1 MLVDDHD
8 RGTNGVY
15 KAEGSALV
23 ACKISGITYDAEMQ
37 KIVTYR
43 GTPQSV
49 NYVRVFKNPFT
60 YLNLTLSGPDRQHDV
75 ITYRCTDGSGSNC
88 PDYAQVT
95 VSFSHTPSAAA
106 VIAGCRPGGSDS
118 PSVNPTSSSSSPS
131 NRPATQPSSSRS
143 IY

>member
-8 RGTNGVY
+8 LGTNGVY

-23 ACKISGITYDAEMQ
+23 ACKVSGVADKAKMQ
-37 KIVTYR
+37 KIVTPGGRPQPVDNVKSYR
-43 GTPQSV
+43 
-49 NYVRVFKNPFT
+49 RPFS
-60 YLNLTLSGPDRQHDV
+60 YLNFTLSGPDGQHDI
-75 ITYRCTDGSGSNC
+75 ITYRCTDGSSSSC

-106 VIAGCRPGGSDS
+106 IIAGCPPGGSDS
-118 PSVNPTSSSSSPS
+118 PSVNPTSSSGSSS
-131 NRPATQPSSSRS
+131 NHPATQPSSSRS